1 VASDQA
7 TATQSCDSWA
17 CAFTHVYD
25 NGGVGVI
32 AFFGLAFLFYKLI
45 WKVWRAML
53 ASKDAEI
60 ERLTKERNFYQD
72 KLFPGRVTSD
82 IEVTVDASREGS
94 RALPG
99 GSKQQKPR
107 G

>member
-1 VASDQA
+1 M
-7 TATQSCDSWA
+7 
-17 CAFTHVYD
+17 YD

-45 WKVWRAML
+45 WKVWQATI

-60 ERLTKERNFYQD
+60 DRLTKERNYYQE
-72 KLFPGRVTSD
+72 KLFPERVSSD
-82 IEVTVDASREGS
+82 IEVKVGAPRDGT

-99 GSKQQKPR
+99 VSKQKPR